1 MPGWLG
7 LYLEDPDAVTL
18 RDRLNEDPE
27 IAFLMPEGPESWR
40 AVWQVE
46 ELLGKTLVW
55 HVPGGSLP
63 LLHPDGSES
72 LIPDPFAGWQE
83 VRPGLDPSVPY
94 LGLGWPST
102 LLFELYTRG
111 WRGLPRPEVIPLS
124 GITWYGARPYAQPAP
139 STRQWWNRFRRWL
152 QTRAVH
158 IRRNDTMENSPRD
171 VWAMPAAL
179 RAIQSGMSRDS
190 YPLVRISP
198 PRQGALLTD
207 PRASG

>member
-1 MPGWLG
+1 MAGWLG

-27 IAFLMPEGPESWR
+27 IAFLMPEGPGRWR

-55 HVPGGSLP
+55 HAPGGPLP
-63 LLHPDGSES
+63 LLHPEGGES

-83 VRPGLDPSVPY
+83 LRPGLDPSVPY

-102 LLFELYTRG
+102 LLLELYTRG
-111 WRGLPRPEVIPLS
+111 WRDLPRREVIPLS
-124 GITWYGARPYAQPAP
+124 GITWYGARPYAQPSP
-139 STRQWWNRFRRWL
+139 STRQWWKRFRRWFPSKAVRI
-152 QTRAVH
+152 TRSGL
-158 IRRNDTMENSPRD
+158 TEGSPRD

-179 RAIQSGMSRDS
+179 RAIQGGMNRDP
-190 YPLVRISP
+190 YPLVRVSP
-198 PRQGALLTD
+198 PLRRALTAD
-207 PRASG
+207 PLP